1 MIQKAKIFEALESDE
16 LETEINLFLGEGVYD
31 KIVKHVVYNVHVVKR
46 DDQAG
51 YYEVSTALI
60 IYEEI

>member
-16 LETEINLFLGEGVYD
+16 LETEINLFLEEGVYD

-46 DDQAG
+46 DDKNG
-51 YYEVSTALI
+51 YHEVSTALI
-60 IYEEI
+60 IYEET